1 MKVKNV
7 ERYLNSFG
15 KYIIKQAR
23 TNLSKGKKNVSKELY
38 NSLKFDVIKRGGNYS
53 VNFYMLDYGTF
64 VDKGVSGTDQERTYR
79 DYKGKTKVTDFKYT
93 KKGPPID
100 ILSKWIKKRGI
111 KPEGTGRGRSKKTGQ
126 YISGLAYL
134 ISKKIKRD
142 GIKGIS
148 FFQRPLELGLKNF
161 GDEVLIGVKE
171 DLIDGIKTQKIIVK

>member
-53 VNFYMLDYGTF
+53 VNFYMLEYGTF